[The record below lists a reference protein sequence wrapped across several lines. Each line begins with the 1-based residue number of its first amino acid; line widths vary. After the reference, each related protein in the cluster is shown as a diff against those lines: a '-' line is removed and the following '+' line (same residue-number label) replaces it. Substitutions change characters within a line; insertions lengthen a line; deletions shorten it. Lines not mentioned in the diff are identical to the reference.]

1 MGNNQDR
8 KDEEYIMICND
19 NLSTKVNHVSNMPN
33 ILYSY
38 FVQHGF
44 FDEAVEYSPESSE
57 LFNYANFKTHS
68 LNKLLENF
76 NIGFEPSFIFD
87 DGEKCPAIIIPT
99 DTASYTAVSIRD
111 DKCVREGDFPF
122 LNFKNLSQYSDVYIT
137 ETEMDALSIMNANQN
152 FYVMSI
158 GGLESVDK
166 FLSNK
171 NVIDKIRNFKENF
184 MVCMNNNSESKAAAK
199 KIVDKLRELKL
210 KAYAID
216 LCGSYP
222 NVNSAYSS
230 VERSNI
236 FNNPLVLALVR
247 ARRNI
252 LYFGNNE
259 EARKV
264 YMLQNSCNKRF
275 ERFINKIEA
284 NKTYKPISTG
294 FSSLDQEL
302 GGGLFSGLYIIG
314 AISSLGKSAFAL
326 QIADKIAKAGHDV
339 MFFALEMSIDELI
352 SRSISREIFENIGDA
367 PAEKIARTARDILYE
382 INYDSFTQESKDAIQ
397 KAVES
402 YKSYNE
408 HLFIMDHT
416 SCKISNIVKLIEK
429 HCMIMNTSPVVIIDY
444 LQLLET
450 DNENSSDKQ
459 NVDKSVIALKK
470 ISQEFNLP
478 VIAISSLNRASYNK
492 DISFEAF
499 KESGAIE
506 YSGDL
511 LLGLQFE
518 EKKDVNEEKQKN
530 PRKIEAVILKHRNG
544 PSGGKIKLNFYA
556 PYNYFEEENV

>member
-8 KDEEYIMICND
+8 NNEEYIEICKD
-19 NLSTKVNHVSNMPN
+19 NLRKKVNNVSN

-44 FDEAVEYSPESSE
+44 FDDEAQYSPGSYN
-57 LFNYANFKTHS
+57 LFSCANFKTYS
-68 LNKLLENF
+68 LNKLIKNF
-76 NIGFEPSFIFD
+76 NIGFDPSFIFD

-99 DTASYTAVSIRD
+99 DTASYAAVSIRD
-111 DKCVREGDFPF
+111 DKCVRKGDFPF
-122 LNFKNLSQYSDVYIT
+122 LNFNNLRQNSDVYIT
-137 ETEMDALSIMNANQN
+137 ETEMDALSIMSANQD

-158 GGLESVDK
+158 GGLESVEK

-184 MVCMNNNSESKAAAK
+184 MVCMNNNSESKAVAK

-210 KAYAID
+210 NAYEIN
-216 LCGSYP
+216 LCDSYP

-230 VERSNI
+230 VDRRHI
-236 FNNPLVLALVR
+236 FSNPLILALVR
-247 ARRNI
+247 AGRNV
-252 LYFGNNE
+252 LFWGNNE

-264 YMLQNSCNKRF
+264 YMLRNSCNKRF
-275 ERFINKIEA
+275 ERVINKIEV
-284 NKTYKPISTG
+284 NRTYKPISTG
-294 FSSLDQEL
+294 FSSLDKEL

-408 HLFIMDHT
+408 HLFIMDQT
-416 SCKISNIVKLIEK
+416 SCKISNIVKLIEE

-459 NVDKSVIALKK
+459 NVDKSVITLKK
-470 ISQEFNLP
+470 ISQWFNLP

-518 EKKDVNEEKQKN
+518 DKKDVNEEKQRN

-556 PYNYFEEENV
+556 PYNYFEEEENV